1 MSACCSLTSE
11 ATSSLKYL
19 LKSAVRFFLG
29 RSGCPNRVSVARD
42 VYLAIV
48 DDWIELRIHL
58 QVAPV

>member
-1 MSACCSLTSE
+1 MSACLLIDVRGHF
-11 ATSSLKYL
+11 SLKYL